1 MLDFSSLEFQ
11 TNPFQYFVLPRAFDE
26 ERSISIL
33 DWFETK
39 AAWKFV
45 ETDFYEQYEF
55 DFFNAE
61 VPEHLLFLKEI
72 SFLDYLTQKVEQ
84 LFEVQLKKQV
94 DLTAHKLLSGQR
106 IRLHNDY
113 LEEQE
118 THRIL
123 IQLNRNWQD
132 ENGGFL
138 LFFNSSDPSDIHRV
152 FRPVHNSSVGFAI
165 SPKSNHAVSTIHGG
179 ERYTLVYSFY
189 AKDSNN

>member
-1 MLDFSSLEFQ
+1 MLDFSTLEIQ
-11 TNPFQYFVLPRAFDE
+11 TNPFQYFVLPKAFYQE
-26 ERSISIL
+26 QSESIL
-33 DWFETK
+33 SWFETE
-39 AAWKFV
+39 APWKLV

-55 DFFNAE
+55 DFFNVK
-61 VPEHLLFLKEI
+61 VPEQLLFLKEI
-72 SFLDYLTQKVEQ
+72 SLLDYLTQKVEHI
-84 LFEVQLKKQV
+84 FEVKLKDQI
-94 DLTAHKLLSGQR
+94 DLTAHKLLPGQR

-113 LEEQE
+113 IEGQE

-123 IQLNRNWQD
+123 IQLNRNWKD

-138 LFFNSSDPSDIHRV
+138 LFFNSSDPADVHRI
-152 FRPVHNSSVGFAI
+152 FRPIHNSSVGFAI